1 MNEQVETGFKK
12 CPQCGA
18 VVFAD
23 MDTCYGCLYSFKN
36 RPAAGGPGIISDLS
50 DACDIQD
57 RGRESSRP
65 EPVGQDWAE
74 EPSRP
79 CAEVPVAEGH
89 LWSGLPERGGCGE
102 FSGACNVQA
111 GPATIPS
118 CPQRL
123 ARPLDR
129 AALAVYDRWCEEE
142 PEYVEAYYQP
152 SVSQAASGD
161 AVLAQ
166 QAASCNSGFG
176 LAISAPG
183 IEFRIPVPKEGIW
196 FGSSPE
202 SDIILNSKLVPGKA
216 AQVIPYATGL
226 CVVPENS
233 TSTVF
238 RDGIDMR
245 TPFQIHKSDIFYIS
259 NIRIRAF

>member
-1 MNEQVETGFKK
+1 MNERVETGFKK

-18 VVFAD
+18 VVFSD

-36 RPAAGGPGIISDLS
+36 RPASGGSGIPSELS
-50 DACDIQD
+50 NVRDIQ
-57 RGRESSRP
+57 GLACESSLP
-65 EPVGQDWAE
+65 EQIIQDWSE
-74 EPSRP
+74 EAPGP
-79 CAEVPVAEGH
+79 CAEAAVAEGCQ
-89 LWSGLPERGGCGE
+89 WPVFPERRGCAE
-102 FSGACNVQA
+102 LSGDCNAQNRSA
-111 GPATIPS
+111 GIPS
-118 CPQRL
+118 RSQRL

-142 PEYVEAYYQP
+142 PEYVKAHYQP
-152 SVSQAASGD
+152 LSQTASGD

-166 QAASCNSGFG
+166 QEAGCNSGFG

-183 IEFRIPVPKEGIW
+183 IEFRIPVPKEGVW

-245 TPFQIHKSDIFYIS
+245 SPFQIHKSDIFYIS
-259 NIRIRAF
+259 NIRIRTF